1 MVLPTNT
8 THLMRL
14 FPRFDTIR
22 LACVPALE
30 PRFCCKP
37 LLSSCRLP
45 ARLLFPLAVALNLAA
60 CQPEEKP
67 LPPTTSSGELVVLI
81 RNPSSSFLDDE
92 SGDHAGFEH
101 DLVELFAKDVR
112 LRPKFIAGR
121 QFRKILPDLARHK
134 AHLAAAGLT
143 ITPEREKN
151 VRFGPPYLRVQQR
164 VIYNVRDDK
173 PKSVADLVGRRIE
186 VVAGSTYAER
196 LQEARQKFPALAWHE
211 AKTVDSDALLEKL
224 AAGVIDITVVD
235 SDIFDVAQNFYVN
248 LKPAFDLGESEQIA
262 WAFPKDGEPW
272 LYDKAQEF
280 FKRIRK
286 DGTLARLIERYYGH
300 VKRLE
305 AADVMGVMTKR
316 HSVLP
321 KYRALFQQAQ
331 DLTGLDWRLLA
342 AVGYQESHWDPLATS
357 PTNVRGLMML
367 TEDTADLMGVSDRL
381 DATQNIPAG
390 SRYLLN
396 MKDTIPERIPE
407 PDRTWIALAAYNSG
421 YGHVEDARVLAQRQN
436 LNPDA
441 WADLKKVLP
450 LLAKPEYNST
460 LKHGFARG
468 GETVIF
474 VENIRTYYDILAR
487 YEQPHASMFSLAS
500 RAALEKA
507 EVKKVALK
515 QRHRKKPTKPVA
527 PVEPI
532 DANLAESDRPGP
544 SKDDNPP

>member
-1 MVLPTNT
+1 
-8 THLMRL
+8 MRL
-14 FPRFDTIR
+14 FPSFDTIR

-30 PRFCCKP
+30 PRFSCKP
-37 LLSSCRLP
+37 LLKRCHLP
-45 ARLLFPLAVALNLAA
+45 AKLLLPLAVALNLAA

-67 LPPTTSSGELVVLI
+67 LPPTTTSGELVVLI
-81 RNPSSSFLDDE
+81 RNSSTTFLDDE
-92 SGDHAGFEH
+92 SGNHGGFEQ
-101 DLVELFAKDVR
+101 DLVELFAKDVG
-112 LRPKFIAGR
+112 LKVKFIAGR
-121 QFRKILPDLARHK
+121 QFGQILPDLVQHK
-134 AHLAAAGLT
+134 AHLAAAGLS
-143 ITPEREKN
+143 ITPEREKQ
-151 VRFGPPYLRVQQR
+151 VRFGAPYQRVQQR

-186 VVAGSTYAER
+186 VVAGSTYVER
-196 LQEARQKFPALAWHE
+196 LNEARQKFPALAWNE
-211 AKTVDSDALLEKL
+211 AKTVDSDVLLEKL
-224 AAGVIDITVVD
+224 SMGAIDVTVVD
-235 SDIFDVAQNFYVN
+235 SSVFDIAQNFYVN
-248 LKPAFDLGESEQIA
+248 IKPAFDLGEPEQIA
-262 WAFPKDGEPW
+262 WAFPKDGEPY
-272 LYDKAQEF
+272 LFDKAQEF

-305 AADVMGVMTKR
+305 AADVVGVMTKR

-396 MKDTIPERIPE
+396 MKDTIPDRIPE

-450 LLAKPEYNST
+450 LLAKAEYNGT
-460 LKHGFARG
+460 LKHGYARG

-474 VENIRTYYDILAR
+474 VENIRTYFDILAR
-487 YEQPHASMFSLAS
+487 YEQPYASMFSLAS
-500 RAALEKA
+500 RAAQEKPKL
-507 EVKKVALK
+507 KKIALK
-515 QRHRKKPTKPVA
+515 KRRRPKPA
-527 PVEPI
+527 EPI
-532 DANLAESDRPGP
+532 DASLAESERPGP
-544 SKDDNPP
+544 SKGDSPP